1 MKTIKYFL
9 LALVLICFANSYSDS
24 FAQVKTR
31 ESSQAYVGVGYS
43 FVIFTNSDMTDSY
56 PLFGSS
62 GDFLKEVNFFG
73 GTRVSRSFA
82 LEVSPSIIFSNA
94 INNKGFYFPPK
105 STGPTHWDEQFYVPN
120 TASFLSI
127 PVNLKAKY
135 YPFTKDM
142 ISQISNLYIGF
153 EAGMAYVKEEFTN
166 YIYADNT
173 MSSFVGSRTD
183 KNSFWKPDFGISI
196 GYGSTAKFGYG
207 FEASYRFISLEGD
220 GKYPLTTS
228 LAKDM
233 NSVNLTAKL
242 IFSFN

>member
-1 MKTIKYFL
+1 MKTIKLFF
-9 LALVLICFANSYSDS
+9 LALVLVCCASSYSDS

-73 GTRVSRSFA
+73 GIRVSRSLA
-82 LEVSPSIIFSNA
+82 LELSPSIMFSNTS
-94 INNKGFYFPPK
+94 NSKGFYYGNP
-105 STGPTHWDEQFYVPN
+105 SVAGRDSFYVPN
-120 TASFLSI
+120 TTSFLSLPI
-127 PVNLKAKY
+127 NLKVKY

-142 ISQISNLYIGF
+142 ISQISNFYVGF
-153 EAGMAYVKEEFTN
+153 EAGMVYVKEEFNN
-166 YIYADNT
+166 YVYTDNT
-173 MSSFVGSRTD
+173 MSRFARSQTD

-196 GYGSTAKFGYG
+196 GFGSTAKFGYG

-220 GKYPLTTS
+220 RKYPLTTS

>member
-9 LALVLICFANSYSDS
+9 FALVLVCCASSYSDS

-31 ESSQAYVGVGYS
+31 ESSQAYVGAGYS

-73 GTRVSRSFA
+73 GIRVSRNLA
-82 LEVSPSIIFSNA
+82 LELSPSIMFSNTS
-94 INNKGFYFPPK
+94 NSKGFYYGNP
-105 STGPTHWDEQFYVPN
+105 SVAGRDSFYVPN
-120 TASFLSI
+120 TTSFLSI
-127 PVNLKAKY
+127 PINLKVKY

-142 ISQISNLYIGF
+142 ISQISNFYVGF
-153 EAGMAYVKEEFTN
+153 EAGMVYVKEEFNN
-166 YIYADNT
+166 YVYTDNT
-173 MSSFVGSRTD
+173 MSRFARSQTD

-207 FEASYRFISLEGD
+207 FEASYRFISLDGD
-220 GKYPLTTS
+220 KKYPITTS

>member
-9 LALVLICFANSYSDS
+9 LALVLICFTSSCSDS

-82 LEVSPSIIFSNA
+82 LELSPSIMFSNTS
-94 INNKGFYFPPK
+94 NSKGFYYGNP
-105 STGPTHWDEQFYVPN
+105 SVAGRDSFYVPN
-120 TASFLSI
+120 TTSFLSLPI
-127 PVNLKAKY
+127 NLKVKY

-142 ISQISNLYIGF
+142 ISQISNFYVGF
-153 EAGMAYVKEEFTN
+153 EAGMVYVKEEFNN
-166 YIYADNT
+166 YVYTDNT
-173 MSSFVGSRTD
+173 MSRFARSQTD
-183 KNSFWKPDFGISI
+183 KNSFWKPDFEISI

-220 GKYPLTTS
+220 GKYPLATS

>member
-9 LALVLICFANSYSDS
+9 LALVLFSCAGSYSDS
-24 FAQVKTR
+24 FAQIKTR

-73 GTRVSRSFA
+73 GIRVSRSFA
-82 LEVSPSIIFSNA
+82 LEFSPSVMFSNA
-94 INNKGFYFPPK
+94 INNKGFNYSSP
-105 STGPTHWDEQFYVPN
+105 SVAGSDSLYVPN
-120 TASFLSI
+120 TASFLSL
-127 PVNLKAKY
+127 PLNLKVKY

-142 ISQISNLYIGF
+142 ISQMSNLYLGF
-153 EAGMAYVKEEFTN
+153 EAGMVYVKEEFNN
-166 YIYADNT
+166 YVYTDNT
-173 MSSFVGSRTD
+173 MTRFVRSQTD

-207 FEASYRFISLEGD
+207 FEASYRFIPLDGD
-220 GKYPLTTS
+220 KKYPLTTS

>member
-9 LALVLICFANSYSDS
+9 LALVLVCCASSDS

-31 ESSQAYVGVGYS
+31 ESSQAYVGAGYS

-73 GTRVSRSFA
+73 GIRVSRSLA
-82 LEVSPSIIFSNA
+82 LELSPSIMFSNTS
-94 INNKGFYFPPK
+94 NSKGFYYGNP
-105 STGPTHWDEQFYVPN
+105 SVAGRDSFYVPN
-120 TASFLSI
+120 TTSFLSI
-127 PVNLKAKY
+127 PINLKVKY
-135 YPFTKDM
+135 YPFTKDL
-142 ISQISNLYIGF
+142 ISQISNFYVGF
-153 EAGMAYVKEEFTN
+153 EAGMVYIKEEFNN
-166 YIYADNT
+166 YVYTDNT
-173 MSSFVGSRTD
+173 MSRFARSQTD

-207 FEASYRFISLEGD
+207 FEASYRFISLDGD
-220 GKYPLTTS
+220 KKYPITTS

>member
-1 MKTIKYFL
+1 MKTIKLFF
-9 LALVLICFANSYSDS
+9 LALVIICFANSYSDS

-73 GTRVSRSFA
+73 GIRVSRSLA
-82 LEVSPSIIFSNA
+82 LELSPSIMFSNTS
-94 INNKGFYFPPK
+94 NSKGFYYGNP
-105 STGPTHWDEQFYVPN
+105 SVAGRDSFYVPN
-120 TASFLSI
+120 TTSFLSLPI
-127 PVNLKAKY
+127 NLKVKY

-142 ISQISNLYIGF
+142 ISQISNFYVGF
-153 EAGMAYVKEEFTN
+153 EAGMVYVKEEFNN
-166 YIYADNT
+166 YVYTDNT
-173 MSSFVGSRTD
+173 MSRFARSQTD

-196 GYGSTAKFGYG
+196 GFGSTAKFGYG

-220 GKYPLTTS
+220 RKYPLTTS

>member
-9 LALVLICFANSYSDS
+9 LALGFVCCVNSYSDS
-24 FAQVKTR
+24 YAQVKTR
-31 ESSQAYVGVGYS
+31 ESSQAYAGVGYS

-73 GTRVSRSFA
+73 GIRASRSFA
-82 LEVSPSIIFSNA
+82 LELSPSIIFSNA
-94 INNKGFYFPPK
+94 INNKGFYYKPPGEI
-105 STGPTHWDEQFYVPN
+105 TVTMMPNFYVPN

-127 PVNLKAKY
+127 PVNIKAKY

-142 ISQISNLYIGF
+142 ILQISNLYVGF
-153 EAGMAYVKEEFTN
+153 EAGMTYIKEEFNN
-166 YIYADNT
+166 YIYTDNT
-173 MSSFVGSRTD
+173 MSSFVGSRTE

-207 FEASYRFISLEGD
+207 FEASYRFIPLDGD
-220 GKYPLTTS
+220 RNYPLTTS